1 MVSITSYGLAIAQVC
16 KLADSGTHHVSEV
29 RMAAP
34 RPILIVEG
42 DAALRATLAEQIAQE
57 GDFTADEAESAAEA
71 AAKLAD
77 GETRYDAILLGIG
90 LPDGDGRDFCAKLRR
105 DGKRMP
111 VIMLTG
117 ADAEADVVR
126 GLDAGANDYIAKPFR
141 LPELL
146 ARVRAQLRVFD
157 NSEDAVF
164 SIGPYLFRPSA
175 KLLMEP
181 ARNRKIRLTDKESS
195 ILKFLYRAGGKP
207 VPRQVLLNEVWGY
220 NSAVTTHTLETH
232 IYRLRQKIEPDPSNA
247 RLLLTE
253 GGGYRLD
260 PGAGQQAA

>member
-1 MVSITSYGLAIAQVC
+1 MS
-16 KLADSGTHHVSEV
+16 
-29 RMAAP
+29 AP
-34 RPILIVEG
+34 RPILIIED
-42 DAALRATLAEQIAQE
+42 DAALRATLAEQLSLD
-57 GDFTADEAESAAEA
+57 GDFTADGAESATEA
-71 AAKLAD
+71 AAKLGDAD
-77 GETRYDAILLGIG
+77 ARYDAILLDVG
-90 LPDGDGRDFCAKLRR
+90 LPDGDGREFCAKLRR

-117 ADAEADVVR
+117 ADAEQDVIR

-164 SIGPYLFRPSA
+164 VVGPYVFRPSG
-175 KLLMEP
+175 KLLQDP
-181 ARNRKIRLTDKESS
+181 ARNRKIRLTDKETA

-207 VPRQVLLNEVWGY
+207 VARQVLLNEVWGY
-220 NSAVTTHTLETH
+220 NAAVTTHTLETH
-232 IYRLRQKIEPDPSNA
+232 VYRLRQKIEADPSNA

-253 GGGYRLD
+253 GGGYKLD
-260 PGAGQQAA
+260 PVAQAQ